1 MKKIIFQSV
10 LYSLICYVLFFVPL
24 SIFFGWKSA
33 AAFVSGVIFADI
45 VWATAMRK
53 TYKRNAQ

>member
-10 LYSLICYVLFFVPL
+10 LYSLICYALLFVPL
-24 SIFFGWKSA
+24 LIFFGWKSA

-45 VWATAMRK
+45 VWAIAMRK
-53 TYKRNAQ
+53 TFKRKAQ